1 MRFHNFWPILRDLM
15 STKLFKIG
23 RSRNLMSIKFS
34 KWVTWESLCLQN
46 LNIGYQQNTL
56 SAKFLRK
63 VMYQSTRSFQIFLV
77 STIFLNNV
85 DSVKLQHDV
94 IEVLGVIFSVIKWI
108 TKTKKRQL
116 GNINIFSVLL
126 NFNILKTIPW
136 QKFLFVKFD
145 KTRHPREPISTE
157 DFKSHHPRK
166 FFSVKCKKF
175 VVLPDRGDFCPQIFF
190 PLKYTNGT
198 GIV

>member
-1 MRFHNFWPILRDLM
+1 MTYSP
-15 STKLFKIG
+15 
-23 RSRNLMSIKFS
+23 KFN
-34 KWVTWESLCLQN
+34 VNETFQN
-46 LNIGYQQNTL
+46 W
-56 SAKFLRK
+56 SFAKFNVHKIFKMSYMRKFMFAKFKYWLPTKHFVRK
-63 VMYQSTRSFQIFLV
+63 VFAEGNVPV